1 MKIGEKFIEEILE
14 KLGFDA
20 LNEIQKKML
29 KEGIGSDQVILFS
42 PTGTGKTISY
52 LLVLLN
58 SLKKENQG
66 VQSMIIVPSRE
77 LAIQIEQVFRSMST
91 GLKVNSCYGGH
102 SIKTE
107 LNNFKEPPAVVIG
120 TPGRIADHLRRE
132 SFQPDS
138 VTSIVLDEFDKTL
151 EMGFD
156 KEMQFI
162 FQKMER
168 IRKIILTT
176 ATKNLEI
183 PSYTGINN
191 PLIIDFLQGYAQPQL
206 KIMAIRSEEN
216 DKLETLKKLICYIGR
231 EPSLIFCNH
240 RDAVERIS
248 YLLQH
253 DGIAH
258 DIFHGGLEQIE
269 RERALIKF
277 RNGSL
282 MFLIVTDLASRGLDI
297 PEIRN
302 IIHYQLPS
310 KKEVFIHRN
319 GRTARMNRSG
329 KIWLILSQT
338 EGLPDY
344 MEEDIEITNLHEKKN
359 LPDPPDWITLYIG
372 GGKKEKISRKD
383 IVGFLIQAGELTKE
397 EIGLISIQDN
407 SSFAAIKR
415 EKAFHL
421 PKKIK
426 DFKIKGKKV
435 KIAISD

>member
-1 MKIGEKFIEEILE
+1 
-14 KLGFDA
+14 
-20 LNEIQKKML
+20 
-29 KEGIGSDQVILFS
+29 
-42 PTGTGKTISY
+42 
-52 LLVLLN
+52 
-58 SLKKENQG
+58 
-66 VQSMIIVPSRE
+66 
-77 LAIQIEQVFRSMST
+77 
-91 GLKVNSCYGGH
+91 
-102 SIKTE
+102 
-107 LNNFKEPPAVVIG
+107 
-120 TPGRIADHLRRE
+120 
-132 SFQPDS
+132 
-138 VTSIVLDEFDKTL
+138 
-151 EMGFD
+151 
-156 KEMQFI
+156 
-162 FQKMER
+162 
-168 IRKIILTT
+168 
-176 ATKNLEI
+176 
-183 PSYTGINN
+183 
-191 PLIIDFLQGYAQPQL
+191 
-206 KIMAIRSEEN
+206 
-216 DKLETLKKLICYIGR
+216 
-231 EPSLIFCNH
+231 
-240 RDAVERIS
+240 VERIS

-359 LPDPPDWITLYIG
+359 LPDPPPDWITLYIG

-415 EKAFHL
+415 EKAFYL